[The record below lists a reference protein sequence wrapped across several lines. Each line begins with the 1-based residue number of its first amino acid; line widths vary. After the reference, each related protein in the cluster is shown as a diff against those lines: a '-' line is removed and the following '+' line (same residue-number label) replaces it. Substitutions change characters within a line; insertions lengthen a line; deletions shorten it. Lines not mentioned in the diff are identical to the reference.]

1 MSNQCIMSNLD
12 KAIHQ
17 SLSQEDQDFLARL
30 DEEPPPWTQFT
41 GIYKGKLGWTNRLGT
56 IMLILTAI
64 VLGYAIHRFFEVAPD
79 DIEDIF
85 IWGGLSALC
94 VVGIVGGKLRA
105 AMHMQTNRVLRELK
119 KLELQMASLK
129 QNQS

>member
-1 MSNQCIMSNLD
+1 MSNLD
-12 KAIHQ
+12 KAIYQ

-30 DEEPPPWTQFT
+30 DEEPPSWTQFT
-41 GIYKGKLGWTNRLGT
+41 GIYKGRLGWINRIGT
-56 IMLILTAI
+56 IMLILSAI
-64 VLGYAIHRFFEVAPD
+64 VLGYAIHRFNEVAPD
-79 DIEDIF
+79 AIEDMF
-85 IWGGLSALC
+85 MWGGLSALM
-94 VVGIVGGKLRA
+94 VVGIIGGKLRA